1 MFDELEVLPYEHAK
15 GSRKIYTDAYVRRAS
30 EMFEK
35 GYHYQSIKLLTKAL
49 EWPENLGV
57 GKPFGAEER
66 VIRFMLALMAD
77 PEKAQL
83 ELNQVALY
91 STKQLEPGKKENL
104 LGLYAIELTNGKNEA
119 LLFAQHLD
127 KVASNANEK
136 DVVDDVL
143 AFYLSHPVKT
153 LKDVTLSKVLDFID
167 N

>member
-1 MFDELEVLPYEHAK
+1 M
-15 GSRKIYTDAYVRRAS
+15 
-30 EMFEK
+30 
-35 GYHYQSIKLLTKAL
+35 
-49 EWPENLGV
+49 
-57 GKPFGAEER
+57 
-66 VIRFMLALMAD
+66 
-77 PEKAQL
+77 
-83 ELNQVALY
+83 ALY
-91 STKQLEPGKKENL
+91 STKQLEPGKKEYL

-143 AFYLSHPVKT
+143 AFYLSHPLKT